1 VTTPRLANSRSG
13 SGAAG
18 WRLVP
23 ASDPQALTDIGDR
36 FPPYPKGAVVKV
48 PRRTQNGWSLRV
60 AANGKSSTFAI
71 DRKTF
76 LVRSITAREA
86 GQHLEEHISNLAST
100 PNLPS
105 PRPRC

>member
-1 VTTPRLANSRSG
+1 MHPSH
-13 SGAAG
+13 SGAAC